1 MLRPIANKRGVG
13 TSLLLQGIYPTN
25 LVNVDAVGKYS
36 PTLCLITIAGGLI
49 GSESKSVSGSVKA
62 GNRSKDP
69 ELSQSL
75 NKSGILFR
83 WFFKNL
89 FLAVILCI
97 YFFSISF
104 IEGKCLSFSTT
115 PAASPCSAAPS

>member
-89 FLAVILCI
+89 FLAVILYI
-97 YFFSISF
+97 FFNIF
-104 IEGKCLSFSTT
+104 Y
-115 PAASPCSAAPS
+115 